1 MLMKSTLHSSI
12 HLFKLAMEV
21 YFDLNYPKNLA
32 EALKLVHT
40 LDESKNLSI
49 QRTQLIEN
57 IDKENSIVFL
67 VDSAKR
73 GIDIVI
79 DKHFEDGYRV
89 FAFKLKSANSIDL
102 FRLTLMTLSLW
113 PKILQ
118 TVSKESNPFVYTF
131 NYNGKCLTKAR

>member
-1 MLMKSTLHSSI
+1 
-12 HLFKLAMEV
+12 MEL

-40 LDESKNLSI
+40 LDESQNISI
-49 QRTQLIEN
+49 QRTQQIDN

-67 VDSAKR
+67 IDSAKR
-73 GIDIVI
+73 GLDIAI
-79 DKHFEDGYRV
+79 DKHFEDGYKV
-89 FAFKLKSANSIDL
+89 FAFKLKSANSIDF

-118 TVSKESNPFVYTF
+118 TVSEETNPFVYTF
-131 NYNGKCLTKAR
+131 NYNGKYLTKAR

>member
-1 MLMKSTLHSSI
+1 
-12 HLFKLAMEV
+12 MEV

-32 EALKLVHT
+32 EALKLVHN

-49 QRTQLIEN
+49 QRTQLIED

-67 VDSAKR
+67 IDSAKR

-89 FAFKLKSANSIDL
+89 FAFKLNSTDDIN
-102 FRLTLMTLSLW
+102 FFQLTLMTLKLW
-113 PKILQ
+113 PKILH
-118 TVSKESNPFVYTF
+118 TVSEETDPFVYTF
-131 NYNGKCLTKAR
+131 NYNGKYLTKAR

>member
-1 MLMKSTLHSSI
+1 
-12 HLFKLAMEV
+12 MEV
-21 YFDLNYPKNLA
+21 YFDLNYPKNLT
-32 EALKLVHT
+32 EALKLVHN

-49 QRTQLIEN
+49 QRTQLIDN

-67 VDSAKR
+67 IDSAKR

-79 DKHFEDGYRV
+79 DKHFEDGYKV
-89 FAFKLKSANSIDL
+89 FAFRMKSANSIDL

-118 TVSKESNPFVYTF
+118 TASKETNPYIYTF
-131 NYNGKCLTKAR
+131 NYDGKKLTKAK